1 MKFSTKTRYG
11 IRAMLEIAISTPE
24 GGIFQKDISKN
35 QELSNKYL
43 DHIIHGLK
51 VAGLVSKN
59 GRKGGYIL
67 TRDAAE
73 ITIYDVNNAFEPG
86 ICVIECLE
94 RTNTC
99 NRQTGCKVR
108 GFWSRLNN
116 VIIKYLKSITLE
128 DLIQNK
134 EIIEDHV
141 VNIHSYKAS

>member
-11 IRAMLEIAISTPE
+11 IRAMLEIAMHSTN

-35 QELSNKYL
+35 QEISNKYL

-51 VAGLVSKN
+51 VAELISKK
-59 GRKGGYIL
+59 GKKGGYVL
-67 TRDAAE
+67 TRKPSE
-73 ITIYDVNNAFEPG
+73 ITIYDINNAFEPG

-99 NRQTGCKVR
+99 SRQNGCHVR

-116 VIIKYLKSITLE
+116 LIIKHLREVTLE
-128 DLIQNK
+128 DLIEK
-134 EIIEDHV
+134 REIIDDHLK
-141 VNIHSYKAS
+141 IPI